1 MGIFIIMIN
10 IHNPYWIMDIL
21 TPKINIYYLYR
32 YHIQMDILCTFD
44 GGSSMYTIDLYKGG
58 SAMATS
64 KKYLVGTQVGQWY
77 ILEEAGRNSSYTQLY
92 KARCTRCGYIT
103 EHATLQTLQKDVS
116 CMQHIKT
123 KWPNIRLKRI
133 FENMHA
139 RCYYPGSPNYNRY
152 GGRGIKICD
161 EWLYDRNKF
170 VSWALENGYRDD
182 LTIDRIDGDS
192 DYTPNNC
199 RWLTQKENNQ
209 NKKSIGKYKFNGNV
223 YTLPEL
229 SELLAGDP
237 TKLEN
242 YRKYHGKEKLTELID
257 QYKKDPNTEFP
268 NKAKRMIEVDGI
280 RKSVTDWDK
289 YLGTEDSR
297 YIGNW
302 AKKPGRTDEMV
313 AERIR
318 KLLHGET
325 KVKHRAKK
333 FMFNIHGN
341 MLSIEDIIKYT
352 DYFKYSRSVAKR
364 VKKKG
369 FEETEK
375 FLNQLIPATALESRP
390 KNVITKSTLKIK
402 LGTKW

>member
-1 MGIFIIMIN
+1 
-10 IHNPYWIMDIL
+10 
-21 TPKINIYYLYR
+21 
-32 YHIQMDILCTFD
+32 
-44 GGSSMYTIDLYKGG
+44 
-58 SAMATS
+58 MATS
-64 KKYLVGTQVGQWY
+64 KKYLVGTHIGQWY
-77 ILEEAGRNSSYTQLY
+77 ILEEAGRNSSYSQLY
-92 KARCTRCGYIT
+92 KAKCTRCGYIT
-103 EHATLQTLQKDVS
+103 EHATLQTLQKDIP

-123 KWPNIRLKRI
+123 KWPNTKLKYT

-139 RCYYPGSPNYNRY
+139 RCYNPNTARYDRY

-170 VSWALENGYRDD
+170 IDWAMNNGFADD
-182 LTIDRIDGDS
+182 LTIDRIDNDG
-192 DYTPNNC
+192 DYTPDNC
-199 RWLTQKENNQ
+199 RWVSQADNNR
-209 NKKSIGKYKFNGNV
+209 NRIAPFKREYEYNGKKYS
-223 YTLPEL
+223 LREL
-229 SELLAGDP
+229 SELISVDMD
-237 TKLEN
+237 KLRG
-242 YRKYHGKEKLTELID
+242 YKDSYGVEKLMELID
-257 QYKKDPNTEFP
+257 AFHKNPNMEFP
-268 NKAKRMIEVDGI
+268 NKVKRMIEVDGM
-280 RKSVTDWDK
+280 RKSITDWDK

-302 AKKPGRTDEMV
+302 AKKSGRTDEMV

-333 FMFNIHGN
+333 FMFNIHGH
-341 MLSIEDIIKYT
+341 MLSIEDVIKYT

-369 FEETEK
+369 FKETEK
-375 FLNQLIPATALESRP
+375 FLNQLIPATALESRS